1 MLTFLFL
8 FLLFRRT
15 SLLISTSLC
24 SRDPLPPQLEA
35 RTSNP
40 LTIMASRS
48 GRDFN
53 CSWENCGKSFNRKS
67 DLCRHYRIH
76 TNERPYHCNV
86 ENCNKS
92 FIQRS
97 ALTVHSRTHTGEK
110 PHVCD
115 HDGCQKAFSDSS
127 SLARHR
133 RIHTGKRPYICQ
145 EPTCERSFCRK
156 TTLTKHQHR
165 SHPPG
170 SLTRPS
176 SEDATS
182 EHSYQHHTPVTV
194 SIPNGND
201 SYLLAQ
207 QPYYPNS
214 ATPNHDFYSPPSV
227 HMATVPVHDSA
238 PPIVTHNV
246 PVTSSM
252 NMPHAPQQ
260 HAPHHAHPQ
269 QQQQYMHMMQQRYDP
284 NPRTNYM
291 PPEYHQ
297 PQFPGHQLPDGQ
309 PMMVGYHPNFH
320 QYKTPTRILN
330 QPEGTDWGFLGV
342 G

>member
-1 MLTFLFL
+1 
-8 FLLFRRT
+8 
-15 SLLISTSLC
+15 
-24 SRDPLPPQLEA
+24 
-35 RTSNP
+35 
-40 LTIMASRS
+40 MAPGS

-53 CSWENCGKSFNRKS
+53 CSWEHCGKSFNRKS

-76 TNERPYHCNV
+76 TNERPYHCTV
-86 ENCNKS
+86 KDCNKS

-176 SEDATS
+176 SEDAAS
-182 EHSYQHHTPVTV
+182 EHSYQHPTPATV
-194 SIPNGND
+194 SIPNAHEQ
-201 SYLLAQ
+201 YLLAQ

-214 ATPNHDFYSPPSV
+214 ATPNHEFYSPQSV
-227 HMATVPVHDSA
+227 PMGQVPGQVPVHESA
-238 PPIVTHNV
+238 PIVTQNV
-246 PVTSSM
+246 PVTSPM
-252 NMPHAPQQ
+252 NMTHAQHAQHPQHPQQ
-260 HAPHHAHPQ
+260 HHHHQPGHPQ
-269 QQQQYMHMMQQRYDP
+269 QHQQYMQMMQPRYDP
-284 NPRTNYM
+284 SPRTNYM

-297 PQFPGHQLPDGQ
+297 QPFPGHQLPEGQ
-309 PMMVGYHPNFH
+309 PMMVGYHPNF
-320 QYKTPTRILN
+320 QYKPPARILN

>member
-1 MLTFLFL
+1 
-8 FLLFRRT
+8 
-15 SLLISTSLC
+15 
-24 SRDPLPPQLEA
+24 
-35 RTSNP
+35 
-40 LTIMASRS
+40 MAPGS

-53 CSWENCGKSFNRKS
+53 CSWDHCGKSFNRKS

-76 TNERPYHCNV
+76 TNERPYHCTV
-86 ENCNKS
+86 KDCNKS

-165 SHPPG
+165 SHPAG

-182 EHSYQHHTPVTV
+182 EHSYQHPTPVTV
-194 SIPNGND
+194 SIPPND
-201 SYLLAQ
+201 QYLLAQ
-207 QPYYPNS
+207 QPYYPQS
-214 ATPNHDFYSPPSV
+214 ATPNHEFYSPQSV
-227 HMATVPVHDSA
+227 PMGSVPVHEAA
-238 PPIVTHNV
+238 PPIVTQNV
-246 PVTSSM
+246 PVTSPL
-252 NMPHAPQQ
+252 NLPHAQPHAQHPHPHPQHQPQ
-260 HAPHHAHPQ
+260 HQPHQSHQQQQ
-269 QQQQYMHMMQQRYDP
+269 QQQQYMQLMQQRYDP
-284 NPRTNYM
+284 NPRTTYL

-297 PQFPGHQLPDGQ
+297 PPPFPGHQLPDAQ
-309 PMMVGYHPNFH
+309 SMMMSYHPNF
-320 QYKTPTRILN
+320 QYKAPTRILN

>member
-1 MLTFLFL
+1 
-8 FLLFRRT
+8 
-15 SLLISTSLC
+15 
-24 SRDPLPPQLEA
+24 
-35 RTSNP
+35 
-40 LTIMASRS
+40 MAPGV

-53 CSWENCGKSFNRKS
+53 CSWEHCGKSFNRKS

-76 TNERPYHCNV
+76 TNERPYHCTV
-86 ENCNKS
+86 KDCNKS

-115 HDGCQKAFSDSS
+115 HEGCHKAFSDSS

-170 SLTRPS
+170 TMTRPP
-176 SEDATS
+176 SEDAMS
-182 EHSYQHHTPVTV
+182 EQSYQAPVAAP
-194 SIPNGND
+194 IPND
-201 SYLLAQ
+201 QYLLAQ
-207 QPYYPNS
+207 QQYYHQPS
-214 ATPNHDFYSPPSV
+214 TPSQDFYPQQSLPV
-227 HMATVPVHDSA
+227 THIPVHDT
-238 PPIVTHNV
+238 PPMMSQNI
-246 PVTSSM
+246 PVTS
-252 NMPHAPQQ
+252 PLDVQ
-260 HAPHHAHPQ
+260 HA
-269 QQQQYMHMMQQRYDP
+269 QQQYMQQLMQQRYD
-284 NPRTNYM
+284 TTQQSYM
-291 PPEYHQ
+291 PPGYQ
-297 PQFPGHQLPDGQ
+297 QQQQQQQTFVAQ
-309 PMMVGYHPNFH
+309 PMAEGHPLMISYNPNFH
-320 QYKTPTRILN
+320 YKQPTRILN

>member
-1 MLTFLFL
+1 
-8 FLLFRRT
+8 
-15 SLLISTSLC
+15 
-24 SRDPLPPQLEA
+24 
-35 RTSNP
+35 
-40 LTIMASRS
+40 MAPGS

-53 CSWENCGKSFNRKS
+53 CTWGDCNKSFNRKS

-76 TNERPYHCNV
+76 TNERPYQCTV
-86 ENCNKS
+86 TDCNKS

-115 HDGCQKAFSDSS
+115 HEGCQKAFSDSS

-145 EPTCERSFCRK
+145 EPACERSFCRK

-170 SLTRPS
+170 AMTRPS

-182 EHSYQHHTPVTV
+182 ENSYHHQTPVSV
-194 SIPNGND
+194 PASIPND
-201 SYLLAQ
+201 QYMLAQ
-207 QPYYPNS
+207 QPYYAQS
-214 ATPNHDFYSPPSV
+214 ATPSHEFYSPQNVP
-227 HMATVPVHDSA
+227 MGTVPVHEA
-238 PPIVTHNV
+238 PPPIVAQSI
-246 PVTSSM
+246 PVSSPM
-252 NMPHAPQQ
+252 SMQHQQ
-260 HAPHHAHPQ
+260 HHPHQHHEHHH
-269 QQQQYMHMMQQRYDP
+269 QQQQYMQQILQQQQQQQQQQRYDP
-284 NPRTNYM
+284 NPRTNYI
-291 PPEYHQ
+291 PAEYQQQ
-297 PQFPGHQLPDGQ
+297 PYPGHQMPQEQ
-309 PMMVGYHPNFH
+309 PMMVSYHPNYA
-320 QYKTPTRILN
+320 YKPPAPRILN

>member
-1 MLTFLFL
+1 
-8 FLLFRRT
+8 
-15 SLLISTSLC
+15 
-24 SRDPLPPQLEA
+24 
-35 RTSNP
+35 
-40 LTIMASRS
+40 MAPG

-53 CSWENCGKSFNRKS
+53 CSWEHCGKSFNRKS

-76 TNERPYHCNV
+76 TNERPYHCTV
-86 ENCNKS
+86 KDCNKS

-170 SLTRPS
+170 SMTRPS

-182 EHSYQHHTPVTV
+182 EHSYHQHQPPVSV
-194 SIPNGND
+194 SIPNPND
-201 SYLLAQ
+201 QYMLAQ
-207 QPYYPNS
+207 QPYYSNS
-214 ATPNHDFYSPPSV
+214 ATPNHEFYSPPHV
-227 HMATVPVHDSA
+227 QMGAVPVNEGAH
-238 PPIVTHNV
+238 PIVTQNV
-246 PVTSSM
+246 PVTSPI
-252 NMPHAPQQ
+252 NMPHAPPAPPQ
-260 HAPHHAHPQ
+260 HPHPHPHPQ
-269 QQQQYMHMMQQRYDP
+269 HPQHPQHQQYLQMMPQRYDHT
-284 NPRTNYM
+284 PRTNYL

-297 PQFPGHQLPDGQ
+297 PPFQGHQLPEGQ
-309 PMMVGYHPNFH
+309 PMMVGYHPNFP
-320 QYKTPTRILN
+320 YKTPTRILN
-330 QPEGTDWGFLGV
+330 QPEGTDWAFLGV

>member
-1 MLTFLFL
+1 
-8 FLLFRRT
+8 
-15 SLLISTSLC
+15 
-24 SRDPLPPQLEA
+24 
-35 RTSNP
+35 
-40 LTIMASRS
+40 MAPGS

-53 CSWENCGKSFNRKS
+53 CSWEHCGKSFNRKS

-76 TNERPYHCNV
+76 TNERPYHCTV
-86 ENCNKS
+86 KDCNKS

-115 HDGCQKAFSDSS
+115 HEGCHKAFSDSS

-145 EPTCERSFCRK
+145 EPACERSFCRK

-170 SLTRPS
+170 TITRPS

-182 EHSYQHHTPVTV
+182 EHSYHPPTAV
-194 SIPNGND
+194 SIPND
-201 SYLLAQ
+201 QYLLAQ
-207 QPYYPNS
+207 QPYYPHAS
-214 ATPNHDFYSPPSV
+214 TPNHEYYRQQNVPMTPVAV
-227 HMATVPVHDSA
+227 HE
-238 PPIVTHNV
+238 PPIVTQNV
-246 PVTSSM
+246 PVTS
-252 NMPHAPQQ
+252 PVDVHA
-260 HAPHHAHPQ
+260 
-269 QQQQYMHMMQQRYDP
+269 QQQYMLMQQRYDQTRP
-284 NPRTNYM
+284 DFVPPDYQQPFQGIPMVDGHPLM
-291 PPEYHQ
+291 PSYQ
-297 PQFPGHQLPDGQ
+297 PGF
-309 PMMVGYHPNFH
+309 
-320 QYKTPTRILN
+320 QYKSQTRILN

>member
-1 MLTFLFL
+1 
-8 FLLFRRT
+8 
-15 SLLISTSLC
+15 
-24 SRDPLPPQLEA
+24 
-35 RTSNP
+35 
-40 LTIMASRS
+40 MAPGN

-53 CSWENCGKSFNRKS
+53 CSWEHCGKSFNRKS

-76 TNERPYHCNV
+76 TNERPYHCTV
-86 ENCNKS
+86 KDCNKS

-115 HDGCQKAFSDSS
+115 HEGCHKAFSDSS

-170 SLTRPS
+170 TVTRPP
-176 SEDATS
+176 SEDAIS
-182 EHSYQHHTPVTV
+182 EHSYQTPISTSV
-194 SIPNGND
+194 PND
-201 SYLLAQ
+201 QYLLAQ
-207 QPYYPNS
+207 QPYYPHS
-214 ATPNHDFYSPPSV
+214 STPTHDFYQ
-227 HMATVPVHDSA
+227 HQNVPMTPVA
-238 PPIVTHNV
+238 VQEPPPIVAHSV
-246 PVTSSM
+246 PVTS
-252 NMPHAPQQ
+252 PVDVQ
-260 HAPHHAHPQ
+260 HV
-269 QQQQYMHMMQQRYDP
+269 QQQYMQQLMQQRYGHGRP
-284 NPRTNYM
+284 GYV
-291 PPEYHQ
+291 PPEFQ
-297 PQFPGHQLPDGQ
+297 PPFASVPAVESHPLMVTYPQNFQFKQEQ
-309 PMMVGYHPNFH
+309 
-320 QYKTPTRILN
+320 TRLLN